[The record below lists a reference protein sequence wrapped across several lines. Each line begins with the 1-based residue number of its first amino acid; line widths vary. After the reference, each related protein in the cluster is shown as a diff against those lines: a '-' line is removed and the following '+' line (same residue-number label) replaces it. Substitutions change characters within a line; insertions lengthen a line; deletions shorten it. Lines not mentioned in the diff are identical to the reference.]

1 MNNLKFK
8 VEDKNKVFI
17 DEIIQTTFAS
27 RIQLDLKIEK
37 EIIEKKD
44 DIEKQL
50 NGVFSQV
57 TYNWK
62 MKVRN
67 GALRGKYFSNLFFF
81 NNPQEADLF
90 FIKNELYEKVGLVPP
105 FNRLEQYFN
114 SFGFDFKLIRKN
126 GILVVQISWEKY
138 FEKEIDLPDEK
149 ESLPDEKEVTEED
162 ETI

>member
-67 GALRGKYFSNLFFF
+67 GALRGKYFSNCRIAGRKGICFESGFFSRR
-81 NNPQEADLF
+81 ATS
-90 FIKNELYEKVGLVPP
+90 
-105 FNRLEQYFN
+105 RL
-114 SFGFDFKLIRKN
+114 
-126 GILVVQISWEKY
+126 
-138 FEKEIDLPDEK
+138 
-149 ESLPDEKEVTEED
+149 
-162 ETI
+162 